1 MRSEEKRPEEKKTV
15 KRRFVKDSFQ
25 RQACFHSGSMS
36 AFLVLVT
43 AVLFMALAACGNPG
57 KPQPGTQETGTE
69 DTEEKGTGF
78 AASGVDS
85 FDSADTAILMQ
96 KDKNESTVTF
106 WNLTVGK
113 TYTLSYDGTT
123 QFKDKYGE
131 SLSLDQVNPGDI
143 VDVTFLKSKKH
154 LTTLQIHS
162 ETWTLDQVVSFE
174 FDLQRGEVAVGQ
186 ESQKLKITKN
196 TKIFS
201 DGRSIDISELN
212 PADTLSFQGIDSEVL
227 TVRIQR
233 GHGYL
238 RLSGDE
244 KFIGG
249 WIEIGQNL
257 IRRITEDML
266 LPVPEG
272 TYSVLISK
280 DGNEGEKTAEI
291 RRNEE
296 TVVDISDLE
305 VAEPEAGT
313 ILFSLTPA
321 SAKLYV
327 DGERVDTSMPVSL
340 AYGIHQLIARADGYQ
355 TLTQYVRVG
364 EPSAGFNITL
374 DPIEDTEE
382 SAAESTSESTETDT
396 VTDYYKV
403 YIDAPEGAEVYLDGN
418 YVGIVPCNFR
428 KEAGSH
434 VVILRKSG
442 CIPKS
447 YTLQIDSAEKDISYS
462 FADLENTAVGTSDMD
477 NINSLMSDMLGIL
490 TN

>member
-1 MRSEEKRPEEKKTV
+1 M
-15 KRRFVKDSFQ
+15 KRRFGKERFQ
-25 RQACFHSGSMS
+25 RQACSRYRGMS
-36 AFLVLVT
+36 ALLVFMTV
-43 AVLFMALAACGNPG
+43 VSFMALAACGNPG
-57 KPQPGTQETGTE
+57 RPQPGRQEVETENTE
-69 DTEEKGTGF
+69 DKGTGF
-78 AASGVDS
+78 TAANVDS
-85 FDSADTAILMQ
+85 YDSADTAILMQ
-96 KDKNESTVTF
+96 KNKNDSSVTF

-131 SLSLDQVNPGDI
+131 SLSLDQLNPGDI

-174 FDLQRGEVAVGQ
+174 FDRQRGEVTVGQ
-186 ESQKLKITKN
+186 EPQKLKITNN
-196 TKIFS
+196 TKFFS

-212 PADTLSFQGIDSEVL
+212 PVDTLSFQGIDSEVL

-249 WIEIGQNL
+249 WIEIGQSL
-257 IRRITEDML
+257 IQRITEDML

-305 VAEPEAGT
+305 VAEPEMGT
-313 ILFSLTPA
+313 ILFSLTPS

-327 DGERVDTSMPVSL
+327 DGEKTDVSAPISL
-340 AYGIHQLIARADGYQ
+340 TYGIHQLIARADGYQ

-364 EPSAGFNITL
+364 EPSAGLDIVL
-374 DPIEDTEE
+374 DPIEEAEE
-382 SAAESTSESTETDT
+382 STAESTAENTEQDT

-418 YVGIVPCNFR
+418 YVGIVPCYFR

-447 YTLQIDSAEKDISYS
+447 YTLQIDSAEKDISFS
-462 FADLENTAVGTSDMD
+462 FADLEDTAAGTSDMD
-477 NINSLMSDMLGIL
+477 NINSLISDMLGIL

>member
-1 MRSEEKRPEEKKTV
+1 M
-15 KRRFVKDSFQ
+15 KRRFEKESFR
-25 RQACFHSGSMS
+25 RQACSRHRGMS
-36 AFLVLVT
+36 ALL
-43 AVLFMALAACGNPG
+43 AFMTIVSFVMLAACGNPG
-57 KPQPGTQETGTE
+57 KPQPGKQEAGTE
-69 DTEEKGTGF
+69 DTEDKGTGF
-78 AASGVDS
+78 TASNVDS
-85 FDSADTAILMQ
+85 YDSADTAILMQ
-96 KDKNESTVTF
+96 KNKNDSSVTF

-131 SLSLDQVNPGDI
+131 SLSLDQLNPGDI

-162 ETWTLDQVVSFE
+162 ETWTLDQVVYFE
-174 FDLQRGEVAVGQ
+174 FDRQRGEVTVGQ
-186 ESQKLKITKN
+186 EPQKLKITNN
-196 TKIFS
+196 TKFFS

-212 PADTLSFQGIDSEVL
+212 PVDTLSFQGIDSEVL

-249 WIEIGQNL
+249 WIEIGQSL
-257 IRRITEDML
+257 IQRITEDML

-305 VAEPEAGT
+305 VAEPEMGT
-313 ILFSLTPA
+313 ILFSLTPS

-327 DGERVDTSMPVSL
+327 DGEKTDVSAPISL
-340 AYGIHQLIARADGYQ
+340 TYGIHQLIARADGYQ

-364 EPSAGFNITL
+364 EPSAGLDIVL
-374 DPIEDTEE
+374 DPIEEAEE
-382 SAAESTSESTETDT
+382 STAESTAESREPDT
-396 VTDYYKV
+396 ATDYYKV
-403 YIDAPEGAEVYLDGN
+403 YIDAPEGVEVYLDGN
-418 YVGIVPCNFR
+418 YVGIVPCYFR
-428 KEAGSH
+428 KEAGAH

-447 YTLQIDSAEKDISYS
+447 YTLQIDSAEKDISFS
-462 FADLENTAVGTSDMD
+462 FADLEDTAVGTSDMD
-477 NINSLMSDMLGIL
+477 NINSLVSDMLGIL